1 MQNFF
6 PWFSSTQKENFWKVE
21 EVGNTVMYL
30 IYLPVKSVRVV
41 LSGRCPYVNLYLHLL
56 NFPPWFFSK
65 VVQDCQKFL
74 TWNSMVATTTSIL
87 GNASKMLAAIAKV
100 GIKIVDKKAAFFK
113 ELHFIIFNFWMI
125 PFKRSFWCK
134 VRRYLFMSIFLSIPK
149 TLHQTIEILT
159 ASFFI
164 HKQNV
169 FVLYM
174 SIAHPNS
181 VNK

>member
-1 MQNFF
+1 
-6 PWFSSTQKENFWKVE
+6 
-21 EVGNTVMYL
+21 MYL

-113 ELHFIIFNFWMI
+113 ELHFIIFNFWMM
-125 PFKRSFWCK
+125 PTKRSFRCK
-134 VRRYLFMSIFLSIPK
+134 FHRYLFILVVYFSQHSPKHCTEQSKFSLPHFSSTNKMCLCYTCQLHIQIVRTNKFLS
-149 TLHQTIEILT
+149 LLW
-159 ASFFI
+159 
-164 HKQNV
+164 
-169 FVLYM
+169 
-174 SIAHPNS
+174 
-181 VNK
+181 

>member
-113 ELHFIIFNFWMI
+113 IVAFYNFQLLNDTNQKKIW
-125 PFKRSFWCK
+125 SFSSK
-134 VRRYLFMSIFLSIPK
+134 FHRYLFILSIFLSIP
-149 TLHQTIEILT
+149 
-159 ASFFI
+159 
-164 HKQNV
+164 
-169 FVLYM
+169 
-174 SIAHPNS
+174 
-181 VNK
+181 